1 MDSILVAED
10 DPVSSV
16 FLEQGLAPLAAV
28 TIAADGPA
36 ALDLARRIRFALLV
50 LDARLPKLDGP
61 GVLGAL
67 RADHQAA
74 SRAAPAIAVSALLD
88 PPTLHRLGTAGF
100 DDALPKPL
108 SLAALQAAARRW
120 LRRPGPPLL
129 ADEPALAALGGRP
142 DLLQRMRALFAEEL
156 PRTRAGIARAVAS
169 GRHDEALDLLHRLR
183 SSCGFCGAPSL
194 QEAAATLE
202 HALRQG
208 LGIERALDR
217 LLAESEHLEA
227 ILRAAP
233 GGQGARS

>member
-10 DPVSSV
+10 DPVSAV

-28 TIAADGPA
+28 ALAVDGRA
-36 ALDLARRIRFALLV
+36 ALDLARRTRFALLV
-50 LDARLPKLDGP
+50 LDARLPRLDGAA
-61 GVLGAL
+61 VLGAL
-67 RADHQAA
+67 RADRQAA
-74 SRAAPAIAVSALLD
+74 SHASPAIAVSALLD
-88 PPTLHRLGTAGF
+88 PPTLRRLAAAGF
-100 DDALPKPL
+100 DDALSKPL
-108 SLAALQAAARRW
+108 SLAALQKAARRW

-194 QEAAATLE
+194 EEAAATLE
-202 HALRQG
+202 HALRQA
-208 LGIERALDR
+208 LGVGRALDR

-227 ILRAAP
+227 MLRSTP